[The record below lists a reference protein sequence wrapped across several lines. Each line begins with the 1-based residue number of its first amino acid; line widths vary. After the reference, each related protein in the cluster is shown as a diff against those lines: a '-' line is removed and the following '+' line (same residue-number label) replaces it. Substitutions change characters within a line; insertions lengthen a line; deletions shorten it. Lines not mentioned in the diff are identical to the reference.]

1 MNYTEGQLLSFT
13 PFFFKSGA
21 APKKKY
27 FIVLKHIEEQ
37 ILMASLPT
45 SKDRIPSDVAI
56 QSGCINHPERAVNA
70 FVFMPKE
77 SVTERFAFPLP
88 TFVYGE
94 QVDEYSLKHLETMD
108 SSVEYLGTI
117 HKDLFSR
124 LKACLKQS
132 VLIKRKYSKLL

>member
-77 SVTERFAFPLP
+77 SVTEHFAFPLP

-94 QVDEYSLKHLETMD
+94 QVEQRVSLLEETNHGR
-108 SSVEYLGTI
+108 SYVRRTTV
-117 HKDLFSR
+117 LFRTVGLNSFR
-124 LKACLKQS
+124 
-132 VLIKRKYSKLL
+132 

>member
-21 APKKKY
+21 APKK
-27 FIVLKHIEEQ
+27 
-37 ILMASLPT
+37 
-45 SKDRIPSDVAI
+45 
-56 QSGCINHPERAVNA
+56 N
-70 FVFMPKE
+70 PKE
-77 SVTERFAFPLP
+77 SVTERFAFSLP

-94 QVDEYSLKHLETMD
+94 QVDEYSLKHLEDMD
-108 SSVEYLGTI
+108 SSS
-117 HKDLFSR
+117 SR